1 VNQKNIILI
10 LLAILAMMLLTL
22 QQNQVEEIDESE
34 KLLPALKE
42 NLNNLEKIEVRSA
55 TSSFNLVKQ
64 DQSWVVLEKNSYPVD
79 FTMLSSLLEGLSKA
93 RLIEQKTAR
102 AENYSILEVRDVSD
116 EGSKAKQ
123 VSGFAEN
130 YDFSILIGKSSQGRE
145 GQFVRRPEETQAWLS
160 DRSLDVNTS
169 ILAWLKPEIINIES
183 GKIKRIEQFDAAG
196 ELQFTIERVD
206 VGDEFVLQNLPAN
219 RSLKH
224 PGITSERA
232 DALANVRLTD
242 VRPHDG
248 QLWGASIQ
256 STYTLVDGE
265 KISVQV
271 MDLEDKTWLHLTTSG
286 QTSPDTGSGSG
297 ADDDVATSGRW
308 DYQVASYVFGE
319 FTRNLDDLLA
329 EQKDLSPE

>member
-1 VNQKNIILI
+1 VKQKNIILI

-22 QQNQVEEIDESE
+22 QQNQIEEVDESE

-42 NLNNLEKIEVRSA
+42 NLNNLEKLEVRSEA
-55 TSSFNLVKQ
+55 GSFNLVKRDQ
-64 DQSWVVLEKNSYPVD
+64 DWVVLEKDSYPVD
-79 FTMLSSLLEGLSKA
+79 FTMLSNLLEGMSKA

-102 AENYSILEVRDVSD
+102 PENYSILEVRDVSD

-130 YDFSILIGKSSQGRE
+130 YDFSILIGKSSEGRE
-145 GQFVRRPEETQAWLS
+145 GQFVRKPEETQAWLS
-160 DRSLDVNTS
+160 DRSLNVNTS
-169 ILAWLKPEIINIES
+169 ILAWLKPGIINIES

-196 ELQFTIERVD
+196 ELQFTIEQVD
-206 VGDEFVLQNLPAN
+206 GGDEFVLQNLPAN
-219 RSLKH
+219 RTLKH

-232 DALANVRLTD
+232 GALANVRLTD
-242 VRPHDG
+242 VRLHEKE
-248 QLWGASIQ
+248 LWQTSIQ
-256 STYTLVDGE
+256 STYTLLDDE
-265 KISVQV
+265 KISIQA

-286 QTSPDTGSGSG
+286 KTSADTGSG
-297 ADDDVATSGRW
+297 ADGDDVATPGKW

-329 EQKDLSPE
+329 EQEDLSPE